1 MWEITQLGLKLIKAD
16 EAQISA
22 DNDDT
27 KDDTERED
35 SVIGMDIFDKKVEND
50 IEDVAEDPAKWLTP
64 LHSC

>member
-35 SVIGMDIFDKKVEND
+35 SVIGMDIFDKKVEID

-64 LHSC
+64 QYSC